1 MLETGEMILE
11 PIYDDILY
19 FNHTGYGLAK
29 NQGKGAIFNVRGDWV
44 SDFVYTW
51 DEDFEMQ
58 ENRILGNWYI
68 CPVGADPLVYQR
80 NQNISGCKLDF

>member
-1 MLETGEMILE
+1 MMIS
-11 PIYDDILY
+11 YILI
-19 FNHTGYGLAK
+19 HTGYGLAK
-29 NQGKGAIFNVRGDWV
+29 IREKAAIFNFPEGTGF